1 MTGQNKRILNKPI
14 LLIAISHVFADLNV
28 GALPILLPF
37 FKNAFGLTY
46 AQIGVIVLVQNFASS
61 TIQPI
66 FGYITDRL
74 NLPWLVP
81 VGLLLAGLGT
91 AATGLATSYEAL
103 LMIVVIT
110 GLGVAAFHP
119 QAAKTVHIIS
129 AVHNRGQNMAIYS
142 VGGNLGQA
150 CGSVFMMA
158 LLALPGEMVNT
169 LYFCLPALVLT
180 LLLWWN
186 LPRESAGKPAQ
197 IKVEKREKQSTPI
210 PYALL
215 FVLLLYILFRSG
227 ISAGL
232 VTYIPLYYADY
243 LGGSHIYASYLL
255 SGYLLSGVPGTYIGG
270 ILGDR
275 FGRKTVIMGSMALTL
290 PLLGLLKVATGFWTF
305 PLVVT
310 IGFIYISSYS
320 STIVLA
326 QEMMPGHEALGAS
339 LTLGFSIGLGGI
351 AVTLLGYVADHFGVP
366 SIFTALTAIP
376 LAALGMAYFLPG
388 RLFQRDNALSRN

>member
-1 MTGQNKRILNKPI
+1 MIDQKTRVLSKPI
-14 LLIAISHVFADLNV
+14 LLIAISHIFADLSV

-46 AQIGVIVLVQNFASS
+46 AQVGIIVLVQNFTSS
-61 TIQPI
+61 TIQPV

-74 NLPWLVP
+74 KLPWLVP
-81 VGLLLAGLGT
+81 AGLLLAGLGT
-91 AATGLATSYEAL
+91 AATGLANSYHVL

-119 QAAKTVHIIS
+119 QAAKTVHTLS

-158 LLALPGEMVNT
+158 LLTLPGTMSNT
-169 LYFCLPALVLT
+169 LYFCLPALVLSA
-180 LLLWWN
+180 LLWWK
-186 LPRESAGKPAQ
+186 LPKESPEHLTRST
-197 IKVEKREKQSTPI
+197 EKKEALNSPI

-215 FVLLLYILFRSG
+215 AILLLYILFRSS

-232 VTYIPLYYADY
+232 TTYIPLYYADY
-243 LGGSHIYASYLL
+243 LGGSHVYASYLL

-275 FGRKTVIMGSMALTL
+275 FGRKTVIMGSMVLTL
-290 PLLGLLKVATGFWTF
+290 PLLSLLKVVTGFWTF
-305 PLVVT
+305 PLVVA
-310 IGFIYISSYS
+310 IGFIYISSFS

-326 QEMMPGHEALGAS
+326 QEMMPGHEALAAS

-351 AVTLLGYVADHFGVP
+351 AVTVLGYVADHFGVP
-366 SIFTALTAIP
+366 SVFVVLSAIP
-376 LAALGMAYFLPG
+376 LAALSIAYFLPG
-388 RLFQRDNALSRN
+388 RLFRRDNAVARG

>member
-1 MTGQNKRILNKPI
+1 MIDQKPRVLSKPI
-14 LLIAISHVFADLNV
+14 LLIAISHIFADLSV

-46 AQIGVIVLVQNFASS
+46 AQVGIIVLVQNFTSS
-61 TIQPI
+61 TIQPV

-74 NLPWLVP
+74 KMPWLVP
-81 VGLLLAGLGT
+81 AGLLLAGLGT
-91 AATGLATSYEAL
+91 AATGLANSYHVL

-119 QAAKTVHIIS
+119 QAAKTVHTLS

-158 LLALPGEMVNT
+158 LLTLPGTMNNT
-169 LYFCLPALVLT
+169 LYFCLPALVLSA
-180 LLLWWN
+180 LLWWK
-186 LPRESAGKPAQ
+186 LPKESPDHLTRST
-197 IKVEKREKQSTPI
+197 EKKESLNSPI

-215 FVLLLYILFRSG
+215 AILLLYILFRSS

-232 VTYIPLYYADY
+232 TTYIPLYYADY
-243 LGGSHIYASYLL
+243 LGGSHVYASYLL

-275 FGRKTVIMGSMALTL
+275 FGRKTVIMGSMVLTL
-290 PLLGLLKVATGFWTF
+290 PLLSLLKVVTGFWTF
-305 PLVVT
+305 PLVVA
-310 IGFIYISSYS
+310 IGFIYISSFS

-326 QEMMPGHEALGAS
+326 QEMMPGHEALAAS

-351 AVTLLGYVADHFGVP
+351 AVTVLGYVADHFGVP
-366 SIFTALTAIP
+366 SVFVVLSAIP
-376 LAALGMAYFLPG
+376 LAALSIAYFLPG
-388 RLFQRDNALSRN
+388 RLFRRDNAVARG